1 MTVYSICLS
10 KNWFLDV
17 FFSFSSF
24 VYIYSQLMDNL
35 RLDTLKIYEDAFL
48 QVQHLRARKVQVNSD
63 I

>member
-1 MTVYSICLS
+1 MF
-10 KNWFLDV
+10 FL
-17 FFSFSSF
+17 FSFFSF

-35 RLDTLKIYEDAFL
+35 RLDALKIYEDAFL